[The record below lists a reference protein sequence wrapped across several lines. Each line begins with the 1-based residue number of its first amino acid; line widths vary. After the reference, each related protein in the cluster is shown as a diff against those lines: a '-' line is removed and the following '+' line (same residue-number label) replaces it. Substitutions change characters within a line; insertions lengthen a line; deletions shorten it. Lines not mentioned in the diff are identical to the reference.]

1 MAEYLLD
8 NNKLLI
14 KVLNGKNGFDD
25 NEYIN
30 LSKSL
35 DLSPLGESPLVLLA
49 NKNSKLATKKK
60 ITLDELDNLPLFNVS
75 KKSNMHQMIDDYFK
89 KNDENYKMLC
99 RSNDF
104 LFAAQKITSLASNK
118 ILELCYEDYSLKRK
132 KYVDL
137 EINIFIEGLVCEY
150 VKYCRNYSSRTLDEL
165 YEYTIDWF
173 KTFEEKRLK

>member
-1 MAEYLLD
+1 
-8 NNKLLI
+8 
-14 KVLNGKNGFDD
+14 
-25 NEYIN
+25 
-30 LSKSL
+30 
-35 DLSPLGESPLVLLA
+35 
-49 NKNSKLATKKK
+49 
-60 ITLDELDNLPLFNVS
+60 
-75 KKSNMHQMIDDYFK
+75 
-89 KNDENYKMLC
+89 MLC